1 MDASSAARATG
12 HAGDRCYSSVGF
24 LIVAGGGEGRGD
36 PPLSFTRKS
45 CSSSFSVNR
54 LTCLVLGKDQA
65 PT

>member
-36 PPLSFTRKS
+36 VRE
-45 CSSSFSVNR
+45 SV
-54 LTCLVLGKDQA
+54 CMHVLGWEIGEGA
-65 PT
+65 LG